1 MAATHRLGVIANI
14 ISRKEPWLNE
24 FARAGVL
31 NLFATTVF
39 SSDGCSIKPSRKL
52 FEQALHAIEAP
63 RSEVVFV
70 GDSLRCD
77 IGGAAGAG
85 LASIWI
91 DRAGR
96 GRQATDPE
104 PTLIVGDLLEVINS

>member
-1 MAATHRLGVIANI
+1 M
-14 ISRKEPWLNE
+14 
-24 FARAGVL
+24 L

-39 SSDGCSIKPSRKL
+39 SSDSRSVKPSRKL
-52 FEQALHAIEAP
+52 FEQALRDLNAP
-63 RSEVVFV
+63 TSEVVFV

-85 LASIWI
+85 LSSIWI

-96 GRQATDPE
+96 GREVSDPE
-104 PTLIVGDLLEVINS
+104 PTFVIGNLLELIDS